1 MNKFLEDIFGT
12 DWRTTLWG
20 SIMLIALAIN
30 QTPTII
36 DFLPDAAETW
46 VRGISGILVIASG
59 LKFVSEAKDKVSNS
73 K

>member
-1 MNKFLEDIFGT
+1 MSKFFEETFGA

-20 SIMLIALAIN
+20 SIMLAAFAIN

-36 DFLPDAAETW
+36 DFLPDTAEAW
-46 VRGISGILVIASG
+46 IRGISGILVVASG
-59 LKFVSEAKDKVSNS
+59 WKFVSEAKDRNSNT